1 MSTKNPIKEQIKKYF
16 EELKSA
22 RRYCQNVMTVLEEDN
37 CLVKAEIG
45 ILLQEMPEFTFLK
58 HQANFLKG
66 NLRKVCSGELKVF
79 DAYDVVKSV
88 YLQIIDAMPV
98 INETLL

>member
-1 MSTKNPIKEQIKKYF
+1 MSTKNPVKEQLKKHF

-22 RRYCQNVMTVLEEDN
+22 RKYCQNVMTVLEEDSF
-37 CLVKAEIG
+37 LVKAEVG
-45 ILLQEMPEFTFLK
+45 ILIQEMPEFTFLK

-66 NLRKVCSGELKVF
+66 NLRKVCSGELEVF
-79 DAYDVVKSV
+79 EAYEVVKSV
-88 YLQIIDAMPV
+88 YLQIMDAMPV